1 MKDPGRFGQPD
12 SMTSRRY
19 ARGEVD
25 NGGVHTNSGVGN
37 RTFYLISQGGR
48 QGGRTVHGIDGRVA
62 EEVRDPLPRRDPAPG
77 LRQRLRRPRP
87 RCSTAAAT
95 PWPATT
101 RSG

>member
-12 SMTSRRY
+12 TMTSRRY
-19 ARGEVD
+19 ARGEAD

-48 QGGRTVHGIDGRVA
+48 QGGQTVRGIDG
-62 EEVRDPLPRRDPAPG
+62 PS
-77 LRQRLRRPRP
+77 LRKSATLYLDVIQHLVSGSDFADLGAV
-87 RCSTAAAT
+87 STAAAT
-95 PWPATT
+95 RWSATT